1 MRIFI
6 TGHRGQLGHSLQ
18 IHLKDHTLGFGDLPD
33 WDMTN
38 LEMVQ
43 DALHEFQPDVVIHAA
58 ALTKVDYCAKHPV
71 EAVRVNGV
79 GTYNIAVTCAELHA
93 LCVAISSN
101 EVFDGAG
108 DQPYQEYDQRRPI
121 NPYGYSKYVAEQ
133 VVERYAGRYQ
143 VVRTSWLYAAGGTN
157 FIHKV
162 ISRAREGG
170 QLRIVTDEVSTPTY
184 VDDLAVAIGQL
195 IETGLPGIY
204 HMVNEGYCSRYEF
217 GQKALAFAGLDVPIE
232 PITSDAFVRPSNP
245 PLFAPL
251 LNVFGAAAGV
261 TMCPWEDALK
271 KYIQT
276 HLSED

>member
-6 TGHRGQLGHSLQ
+6 TGHRGQLGRSLQ
-18 IHLKDHTLGFGDLPD
+18 NHLKNHTLGAGDLPD

-38 LEMVQ
+38 L
-43 DALHEFQPDVVIHAA
+43 DAVRSALREFQPDVVIHAA
-58 ALTKVDYCAKHPV
+58 ALTRVDYCAEHPV
-71 EAVRVNGV
+71 EAVRVNGA
-79 GTYNIAVTCAELHA
+79 GTYNVAVTCAELDA
-93 LCVAISSN
+93 LCVAVSSN

-108 DQPYQEYDQRRPI
+108 KRPCQEYDQRNPI

-133 VVERYAGRYQ
+133 VVERFASRYQ
-143 VVRTSWLYAAGGTN
+143 IVRTSWLYATGGTN

-232 PITSDAFVRPSNP
+232 PITSDAFERASTP
-245 PLFAPL
+245 PPFAPL
-251 LNVFGAAAGV
+251 LNVFGAAAGI
-261 TMCPWEDALK
+261 TMRPWEDALRE
-271 KYIQT
+271 YVET
-276 HLSED
+276 HLIED